1 MVQWNHEMT
10 APELEALSPRELHAL
25 WLRIRHELEQHDP
38 RTLDQQSS
46 NILFLATFYTITEEE
61 LFAQYRREKKRIEGR
76 KATEWVDE
84 EHQFQAGEIE
94 WTKVIISFK

>member
-61 LFAQYRREKKRIEGR
+61 LFAQYRREKKRIEGKHPDDLTEEDER
-76 KATEWVDE
+76 KLEYINQWID
-84 EHQFQAGEIE
+84 
-94 WTKVIISFK
+94 